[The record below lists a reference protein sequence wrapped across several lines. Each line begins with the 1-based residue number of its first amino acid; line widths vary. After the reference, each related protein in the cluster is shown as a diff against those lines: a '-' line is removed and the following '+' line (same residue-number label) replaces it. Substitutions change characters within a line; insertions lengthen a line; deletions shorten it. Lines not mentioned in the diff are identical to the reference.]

1 MNSLRAVAPV
11 ARVATSSKV
20 LQKNDVIDGLLPSC
34 STCSSSKKEMRTI
47 FVGEFYNYSFISFP
61 GATTQDMEYFLKPLM
76 NREPNHIVLHVGTN
90 NLGEQEPQEI
100 AEKIQILAKQI
111 TELGIGSSVSSIIT
125 GRDGLSEKASKVNVI
140 LKKNLPSKI
149 ELIDHS
155 SITEGHLNGS
165 GLHLNQRWGTGLQF
179 DKAY

>member
-1 MNSLRAVAPV
+1 MKRTANSTGKPLVMIAGDSILKNLKGYLMSRTKSV
-11 ARVATSSKV
+11 KV
-20 LQKNDVIDGLLPSC
+20 C
-34 STCSSSKKEMRTI
+34 
-47 FVGEFYNYSFISFP
+47 SFP

-90 NLGEQEPQEI
+90 NLGEQEPQET

-111 TELGIGSSVSSIIT
+111 TELGIGCSVSSIIT
-125 GRDGLSEKASKVNVI
+125 RRDGLSEKASKVNVI
-140 LKKNLPSKI
+140 FEKNLPSKI

-165 GLHLNQRWGTGLQF
+165 GLHLNQRGDGALAF
-179 DKAY
+179 NLIKHIREIER